1 MRGFAPPD
9 WPASCPSLPH
19 RSLVPCRIA
28 GVDGIVMSAS
38 HSTAAATVLIVED
51 NADVADSLARFLR
64 IGCGYEVET
73 EIDGV
78 RGVRA
83 ARENPPDVLIID
95 IGLPKKNGILV
106 AEELMESLPE
116 RPLVIAVTGYGDA
129 TTRALA
135 EEAGFDH
142 FLVKPADPFAIESM
156 IEDFLKRRSGDDH
169 SDDVSR

>member
-1 MRGFAPPD
+1 MNG
-9 WPASCPSLPH
+9 
-19 RSLVPCRIA
+19 
-28 GVDGIVMSAS
+28 SAS
-38 HSTAAATVLIVED
+38 TATASVLIIED
-51 NADVADSLARFLR
+51 NQDVADSLARFLR
-64 IGCGYEVET
+64 IGCGYDVAT

-106 AEELMESLPE
+106 AEELIESLPD
-116 RPLVIAVTGYGDA
+116 RPLVVAVTGYGDA

-142 FLVKPADPFAIESM
+142 FLTKPADPFAIEAL
-156 IEDFLKRRSGDDH
+156 IEDHLKRRSEGDEPDYP
-169 SDDVSR
+169 SP

>member
-1 MRGFAPPD
+1 M
-9 WPASCPSLPH
+9 
-19 RSLVPCRIA
+19 
-28 GVDGIVMSAS
+28 VMNAF
-38 HSTAAATVLIVED
+38 HSTATASVLIVED
-51 NADVADSLARFLR
+51 NPDVADSLARFLR
-64 IGCGYEVET
+64 IGCGYLVST
-73 EIDGV
+73 APDGV

-83 ARENPPDVLIID
+83 GRENRPDVLIID

-106 AEELMESLPE
+106 AEELIESLPE

-142 FLVKPADPFAIESM
+142 FLVKPADPFAIESL
-156 IEDFLKRRSGDDH
+156 IEVFLKRRSGDDH

>member
-1 MRGFAPPD
+1 MMMN
-9 WPASCPSLPH
+9 ASPSTTTG
-19 RSLVPCRIA
+19 A
-28 GVDGIVMSAS
+28 
-38 HSTAAATVLIVED
+38 VLIVED

-64 IGCGYEVET
+64 IGCGYSVAT
-73 EIDGV
+73 ASDGV

-106 AEELMESLPE
+106 AEELIESLPE

-142 FLVKPADPFAIESM
+142 FLVKPADPFAIESL
-156 IEDFLKRRSGDDH
+156 IEDFLKRRPDDDH
-169 SDDVSR
+169 ADDISR

>member
-1 MRGFAPPD
+1 MNG
-9 WPASCPSLPH
+9 PATTTT
-19 RSLVPCRIA
+19 
-28 GVDGIVMSAS
+28 AS
-38 HSTAAATVLIVED
+38 VLIIED
-51 NADVADSLARFLR
+51 NQDVADSLARFLR

-83 ARENPPDVLIID
+83 AHENPPDVLIID

-106 AEELMESLPE
+106 AEELIESLPD
-116 RPLVIAVTGYGDA
+116 RPLIIAVTGYGDQ

-142 FLVKPADPFAIESM
+142 FLTKPADPFAIETL
-156 IEDFLKRRSGDDH
+156 IEDHLRRRSQGDD
-169 SDDVSR
+169 SDYPSP

>member
-1 MRGFAPPD
+1 M
-9 WPASCPSLPH
+9 
-19 RSLVPCRIA
+19 
-28 GVDGIVMSAS
+28 VMNAS
-38 HSTAAATVLIVED
+38 HSTATASVLIIED

-64 IGCGYEVET
+64 IGCGYSVAT
-73 EIDGV
+73 AADGI

-83 ARENPPDVLIID
+83 GRENPPDVLIID

-106 AEELMESLPE
+106 AEELIESLPE

-129 TTRALA
+129 ATRALA

-142 FLVKPADPFAIESM
+142 FLVKPADPFAIESL
-156 IEDFLKRRSGDDH
+156 IVDFLKRRSGDDQ